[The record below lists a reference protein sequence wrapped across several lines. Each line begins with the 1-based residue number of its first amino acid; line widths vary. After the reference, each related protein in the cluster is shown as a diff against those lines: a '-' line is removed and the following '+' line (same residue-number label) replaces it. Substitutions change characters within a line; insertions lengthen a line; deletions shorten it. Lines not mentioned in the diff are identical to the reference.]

1 MHICNGNTRL
11 ILQQTGDNL
20 FGSVQLNLFNLLY
33 PTPPITSTLE
43 EAAYTYSRSELLLL
57 RPQPNNPDETLFQT
71 TTQFHCSAVSADH
84 SKRSGRR
91 KKIILPSGE
100 IVFHKSP
107 KNKVTPQI
115 SNSWNSVQRRPP
127 PPRGAPGAPLRSHEE
142 CPNMQGAQDLAKGA
156 SRRNAQ
162 RRAYRRWR
170 SQINKDKAKGLD
182 PPCPAPS
189 RSKNAAQTRAQWF
202 RHSLFWQEKIKR
214 KKNKKVCNLPTTT
227 PLDYGSGLRFGALNV
242 QGMADTLKL
251 KNSIQLMVE
260 HRLDVLFLS
269 ETKSTSYYSYMSEQ
283 HLVILSGNNK
293 DKNAGVGAIISPRLR
308 PHLLDVIQVNT
319 RILHLCFK
327 QRGGNVHL
335 LGVYAPHSGLEL
347 EETRIP
353 FWDKLEEQIS
363 KIPQPEPV
371 YVTGDFNVRFQAT
384 HRNDEGVTGP
394 HVFGKGARYIDHN
407 AASNRSLCVGSMQR
421 LNMVEVASY
430 KTPNL
435 MQQITYRDKAA
446 PPKDWSQFLL
456 DPLIMQQVYDK
467 IHFTQQDYALV
478 TASLIRSFLEMDSL
492 LPPPKILPHLD
503 PTLFQRLD
511 HTFTRRQW
519 LNSVNKCRSK
529 LYTGFP
535 SDHYLLVTDVRV
547 RLAARN
553 PRPIRPPQLEF
564 FSTPESKTTFNAIL
578 RDLWDDPEQIDIDHN
593 SVIPG
598 RKGVIYTDG
607 SGSRGK
613 CSRRTPAGWGF
624 CYQQETQWVEAYGPV
639 VADSDHLLYRG
650 AQVGSNNTGELTAIL
665 EALLHVID
673 HSWEAATIRSDS
685 QWSIKVIKGIWRPS
699 RHKQLV
705 NYIRRLLRDFPV
717 KIHLEWIKAHAGHEG
732 NERADRLAEEGKNSI
747 GRFGTNSL
755 PPLLRVVSSNS
766 PNPGVVVSGLQEAA
780 RQTFGFK
787 QLKPKRPWITQST
800 LLLLAQARLAESNQD
815 HNAKTLRNQ
824 AKRGARKDRINW
836 IHARLTED
844 QGQYQQE
851 MWSAAR
857 GQKRGFQ
864 GKKRHLIVDNKP
876 VPWSQTHK
884 AFRDH
889 LQNNQWKSTGEGVYA
904 SLLDARRPLR
914 QPVGDHTSFSLE
926 ELQTSIN
933 RLKARKAPGPDGALN
948 ELFHLLDDHNSL
960 SLLEFYNKIWEKGT
974 VPDEWKEAIV
984 VSIYKGKGADTDPS
998 NYRPISLLN
1007 SIYKL
1012 FAAMLQSRLPLST
1025 KPT

>member
-1 MHICNGNTRL
+1 MHISNGNTRL
-11 ILQQTGDNL
+11 TLQQTGDNL
-20 FGSVQLNLFNLLY
+20 FGSLQLNLFDLLY
-33 PTPPITSTLE
+33 PSPLAVSQPQVDVTC
-43 EAAYTYSRSELLLL
+43 TYSRGKLLSL
-57 RPQPNNPDETLFQT
+57 RPQPNNPTVLLFQT

-84 SKRSGRR
+84 SKRTGRR
-91 KKIILPSGE
+91 RKIFLPNGVV
-100 IVFHKSP
+100 VFRKSP

-115 SNSWNSVQRRPP
+115 RNSSNSSQRRPP
-127 PPRGAPGAPLRSHEE
+127 PPRGALGAPQRSHEE
-142 CPNMQGAQDLAKGA
+142 CPNLQGAQEQAKGA
-156 SRRNAQ
+156 IRRNAQ

-170 SQINKDKAKGLD
+170 SQVNKDKAKGLD
-182 PPCPAPS
+182 PPCPAPC
-189 RSKNAAQTRAQWF
+189 RSKNAAQTRANWF
-202 RHSLFWQEKIKR
+202 RHSLFWQEKL
-214 KKNKKVCNLPTTT
+214 KKKKSRKVCSLPTTT

-260 HRLDVLFLS
+260 HRLDVLFLP

-293 DKNAGVGAIISPRLR
+293 DKNAGVGAIISPRVR

-327 QRGGNVHL
+327 KRGGNVHL

-353 FWDKLEEQIS
+353 FWDKLEDQIS

-384 HRNDEGVTGP
+384 HRNDDGVTGP
-394 HVFGKGARYIDHN
+394 YVFGKGARYIDHN
-407 AASNRSLCVGSMQR
+407 ATSNRSLCVGSMQR
-421 LNMVEVASY
+421 LNMSEVASY

-435 MQQITYRDKAA
+435 MHQITYRDKAA
-446 PPKDWSQFLL
+446 PPKDWSQFLM

-467 IHFTQQDYALV
+467 LHYTQQEYALI
-478 TASLIRSFLEMDSL
+478 TASLVRSFLEMDSL
-492 LPPPKILPHLD
+492 LPPPKVLPHLD

-535 SDHYLLVTDVRV
+535 SDHYLLVTDVRIK
-547 RLAARN
+547 LAARS
-553 PRPIRPPQLEF
+553 PRPLRPPQLEF
-564 FSTPESKTTFNAIL
+564 SFTPENKKTFNDIL

-593 SVIPG
+593 SIIPG
-598 RKGVIYTDG
+598 RKGVVYTDG
-607 SGSRGK
+607 SGTRGK
-613 CSRRTPAGWGF
+613 CSRHTPAGWGF
-624 CYQQETQWVEAYGPV
+624 CYQQEEHWVEAYGPV
-639 VADSDHLLYRG
+639 VTDPDHLLYRG

-673 HSWEAATIRSDS
+673 HNWEAATIRSDS

-699 RHKQLV
+699 RHKPLV
-705 NYIRRLLRDFPV
+705 NYIRKLLRDFPV
-717 KIHLEWIKAHAGHEG
+717 KIHLEWIKAHVGHEG

-747 GRFGTNSL
+747 GRLGTNSL
-755 PPLLRVVSSNS
+755 PPPLRTVSSNS
-766 PNPGVVVSGLQEAA
+766 PNPEVVVTGLQEAA

-787 QLKPKRPWITQST
+787 QLKPKRPWISQAT

-815 HNAKTLRNQ
+815 HNAKALRNQ
-824 AKRGARKDRINW
+824 AKRGARKDRVNW

-844 QGQYQQE
+844 QSQYQKE

-889 LQNNQWKSTGEGVYA
+889 LQNCQWKSSGGKALMPHFWTPGGRSGSQSETTPL
-904 SLLDARRPLR
+904 SPSRNSRPL
-914 QPVGDHTSFSLE
+914 
-926 ELQTSIN
+926 
-933 RLKARKAPGPDGALN
+933 
-948 ELFHLLDDHNSL
+948 
-960 SLLEFYNKIWEKGT
+960 
-974 VPDEWKEAIV
+974 
-984 VSIYKGKGADTDPS
+984 
-998 NYRPISLLN
+998 
-1007 SIYKL
+1007 
-1012 FAAMLQSRLPLST
+1012 
-1025 KPT
+1025 